1 MLNSL
6 WRLAKFIEQD
16 QMISERGGGA
26 YAQQGFASVRIE
38 VIANIE

>member
-6 WRLAKFIEQD
+6 LRLAKFIEQD
-16 QMISERGGGA
+16 QMISRRGGGA
-26 YAQQGFASVRIE
+26 YARQGFTSVRIE